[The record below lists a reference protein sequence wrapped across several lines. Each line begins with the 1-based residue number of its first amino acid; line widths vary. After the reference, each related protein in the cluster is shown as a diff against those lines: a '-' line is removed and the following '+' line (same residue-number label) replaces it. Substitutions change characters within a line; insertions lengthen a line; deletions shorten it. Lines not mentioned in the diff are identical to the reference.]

1 MDLGKSLFLVN
12 LSMADD
18 HHQEDED
25 LKLALKMSM
34 QYNPP
39 EPKRSKP
46 IEESG
51 SGSQSGG
58 GGAGSS
64 SDESPEA
71 KSRRLQREIMA
82 AAAEKR
88 IAVFPKSPSSSQ
100 TQQKPRSLP
109 ISIVSN
115 DDDDQVVK
123 IGEELRSD
131 LGKELSVEE
140 SNQLFSMVFGNQVT
154 GSILA
159 QWTNQGI
166 KYGFFNWNFCAFFLS
181 LS

>member
-1 MDLGKSLFLVN
+1 
-12 LSMADD
+12 MAD

-25 LKLALKMSM
+25 LKLALQMSM

-58 GGAGSS
+58 
-64 SDESPEA
+64 ESPEA

-88 IAVFPKSPSSSQ
+88 MVLFPTSPPPVQNIA
-100 TQQKPRSLP
+100 RALP
-109 ISIVSN
+109 ITVVANKDDEIVKS
-115 DDDDQVVK
+115 
-123 IGEELRSD
+123 GEELGSG
-131 LGKELSVEE
+131 LGIELSVEE
-140 SNQLFSMVFGNQVT
+140 SDQLFSMVFGNEV
-154 GSILA
+154 SKSVLA

-166 KYGFFNWNFCAFFLS
+166 RYDFCICICVVVFKFAFFMD
-181 LS
+181 

>member
-1 MDLGKSLFLVN
+1 
-12 LSMADD
+12 MAD
-18 HHQEDED
+18 HQEDED

-46 IEESG
+46 IEEEETG

-58 GGAGSS
+58 
-64 SDESPEA
+64 ESPEA
-71 KSRRLQREIMA
+71 KSRRLQRELMA

-88 IAVFPKSPSSSQ
+88 MVLFPKSPSPVN
-100 TQQKPRSLP
+100 KARVLP
-109 ISIVSN
+109 IS
-115 DDDDQVVK
+115 VVGGDK
-123 IGEELRSD
+123 DEEVVGSC

-140 SNQLFSMVFGNQVT
+140 SDQLFSIVFGNEV
-154 GSILA
+154 SKSVLA

-166 KYGFFNWNFCAFFLS
+166 RYDS
-181 LS
+181 